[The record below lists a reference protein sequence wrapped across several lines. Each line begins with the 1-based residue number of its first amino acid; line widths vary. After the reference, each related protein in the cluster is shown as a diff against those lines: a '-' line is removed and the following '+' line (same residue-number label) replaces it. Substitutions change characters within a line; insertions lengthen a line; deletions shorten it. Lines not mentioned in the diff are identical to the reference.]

1 MNEIL
6 SKINRAQRVSF
17 VVGILFLVL
26 CGVGVVFSPHEFFI
40 SYLISFV
47 FWFGLTL
54 GCFHAAMIHYL
65 TGGHW
70 GNVTRRFLEAGF
82 MTLPVMAIFFIP
94 ILFGLHDLYAWA
106 RPEAVAANKMLQQKA
121 VYENFTGFLIRAI
134 FVFGIW
140 VLIATRLRKWS
151 LQQDA
156 TGETA
161 STIKLRTLSGPGIV
175 IVPLT
180 ATFAVVDWVMSI
192 EPAWFSTVFAV
203 ILFAGQI
210 LITFAFVI
218 LLLAW
223 FQSQLPFREAIT
235 PKHFLDLGNLL
246 LAFVMFWTYVAFS
259 QFLIVYS
266 GNQPH
271 EIGWY
276 LHRIAGSWKWLVC
289 FIGLFHF
296 FIPFF
301 VLLFRAAKKNVRA
314 LATVALLIFL
324 VNALEIFW
332 TIAPT
337 FYPSGIKI
345 HWTDFT
351 AWFGIGGIWLA
362 IFAANLKRHPL
373 LAQNLSPTETVIP
386 ETANAR

>member
-1 MNEIL
+1 MNKIL
-6 SKINRAQRVSF
+6 FKIKRAQRISF
-17 VVGILFLVL
+17 VVGIICLIL
-26 CGVGVVFSPHEFFI
+26 CGVGVVFSSHEFFI
-40 SYLISFV
+40 SYLIAFI

-54 GCFHAAMIHYL
+54 GCFLVAMIHYL
-65 TGGHW
+65 AGGHW

-82 MTLPVMAIFFIP
+82 MTLPLMAILFIP

-106 RPEAVAANKMLQQKA
+106 QAEAVAADKMLQQKA
-121 VYENFTGFLIRAI
+121 VYENRAGFLIRAI
-134 FVFGIW
+134 FFFGIW
-140 VLIATRLRKWS
+140 ILIATRLRKWS

-156 TGETA
+156 SGDPA
-161 STIKLRTLSGPGIV
+161 PTIKLRTLSGPGIV

-203 ILFAGQI
+203 ILFSGQV

-223 FQSQLPFREAIT
+223 FQSHPPVREVVT

-276 LHRIAGSWKWLVC
+276 LHRIAGNWRWLVC

-296 FIPFF
+296 LIPFF
-301 VLLFRAAKKNVRA
+301 VLLFRAAKKSVRT

-324 VNALEIFW
+324 VNALEVFW

-337 FYPSGIKI
+337 FYPVGIKI
-345 HWTDFT
+345 HWTDFA

-362 IFAANLKRHPL
+362 VFAANLKRHPL

-386 ETANAR
+386 ETANAK